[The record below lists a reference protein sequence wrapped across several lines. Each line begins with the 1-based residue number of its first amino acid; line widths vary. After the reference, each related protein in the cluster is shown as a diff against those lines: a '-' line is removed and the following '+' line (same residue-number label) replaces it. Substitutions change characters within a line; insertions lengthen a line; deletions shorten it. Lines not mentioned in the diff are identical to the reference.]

1 MSKLSWLGIIL
12 NVLLGLMFPY
22 VLVGGIVL
30 IYGFMSPP
38 TGIQRIEGIAILLV
52 FLLSLI
58 VVNVTVLRKLPTA
71 KERWYR
77 LLIHAMWFIAA
88 LIASFIW
95 LRISG

>member
-1 MSKLSWLGIIL
+1 MSRLSWLGIIL
-12 NVLLGLMFPY
+12 NVLLGLIFPF

-38 TGIQRIEGIAILLV
+38 TGVQRIEGVAILLV
-52 FLLSLI
+52 YLSSLI
-58 VVNVTVLRKLPTA
+58 AINVTVLRKLSTA

-95 LRISG
+95 LRIRG